1 MGMNERER
9 FGSRIAFILISAG
22 CAIGLG
28 NVWRFPYVVGAYGGG
43 AFLLIYLLFL
53 ALLGVPILTMELSVG
68 RASRRSVA
76 SSFRALQ
83 PPGTKWHWFG
93 PLGMA
98 GNYLLMMFYTTVSA
112 WTLLYLFKSVR
123 GDFADLSAQ
132 AINAQFPDMLARPWL
147 LMGTVTVVVLL
158 GFGICSLGLRRGV
171 ERVTKVMM
179 SLLLVLMAA
188 LAVYA
193 VTLDGAGAGLRYY
206 LVPDFSR
213 MLEKGIGNALF
224 AALGQA
230 FFTLSTGMGSMAL
243 FASYIGRERTLLG
256 ESLSIAT
263 LDTLVALCAGLILF
277 PACFA
282 YGVSPHSG
290 PPLIFQTL
298 PNLFNAMP
306 LGRLWGSL
314 FFLFLAFAALS
325 TVITV
330 FENIVSFAM
339 DLWAWPRKKACLI
352 NAALLI
358 ALSLPCVLGFHVLRA
373 VHPLGGD
380 STIMDFEDFL
390 VSNNLLPLGA
400 LVYAAFCC
408 NKRGW
413 GFEAFLREA
422 NAGRGPK
429 FPRWLRPYVRYVI
442 PAIVLTVLIGGY
454 VQMGSG

>member
-28 NVWRFPYVVGAYGGG
+28 NVWRFPYVVGAYGGR

-53 ALLGVPILTMELSVG
+53 ALLCVPILTMELSVG

-298 PNLFNAMP
+298 PNLFNAMRWAGCGGRCSFYSWP
-306 LGRLWGSL
+306 L
-314 FFLFLAFAALS
+314 
-325 TVITV
+325 
-330 FENIVSFAM
+330 
-339 DLWAWPRKKACLI
+339 PR
-352 NAALLI
+352 
-358 ALSLPCVLGFHVLRA
+358 S
-373 VHPLGGD
+373 
-380 STIMDFEDFL
+380 
-390 VSNNLLPLGA
+390 
-400 LVYAAFCC
+400 
-408 NKRGW
+408 
-413 GFEAFLREA
+413 
-422 NAGRGPK
+422 
-429 FPRWLRPYVRYVI
+429 PR
-442 PAIVLTVLIGGY
+442 
-454 VQMGSG
+454 